1 MRDNYNVF
9 VEMDVMYYDIYG
21 KMRICRKKGIM
32 VKSSKLCNITDSLY
46 KLNVLLGILIATCC
60 KFQIVDTNT
69 GF

>member
-1 MRDNYNVF
+1 MS
-9 VEMDVMYYDIYG
+9 E
-21 KMRICRKKGIM
+21 KKGIM